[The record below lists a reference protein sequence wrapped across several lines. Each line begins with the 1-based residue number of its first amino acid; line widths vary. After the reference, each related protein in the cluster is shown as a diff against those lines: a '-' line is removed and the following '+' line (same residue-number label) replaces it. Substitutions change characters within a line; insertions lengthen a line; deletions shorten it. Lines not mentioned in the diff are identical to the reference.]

1 MSHLWAALAVMGLFL
16 LTGPFV
22 ELDGTR
28 SPPSFFV
35 AYVATVPLL
44 LGIIVPTAGFG
55 YLVWQNNTYLAAS
68 TLGLYLLEVVAQLV
82 SEGVFLKTSKLL
94 SVICSAGPSYC
105 TCFTS
110 MYAAIKRILRLRHS
124 VDTDGPIACI
134 SLVPTAVLLL

>member
-1 MSHLWAALAVMGLFL
+1 MSHLWAALAVMGLFP

-94 SVICSAGPSYC
+94 SVICSAGPSR

-110 MYAAIKRILRLRHS
+110 MYAAIKRILRLRQT